1 MPSSSAASQLESP
14 PDAETISE
22 LRTQA
27 SAQDDS
33 VEVTFLTA
41 YGDTKRFVV
50 SPRGTCVV
58 LGYTREDSFNPS
70 VTAEEV
76 ATSLRGTS
84 ADA

>member
-1 MPSSSAASQLESP
+1 MPSSSTASHLDSP
-14 PDAETISE
+14 PDAETIAE

-27 SAQDDS
+27 SAQDKS
-33 VEVTFLTA
+33 AEVTFLTA
-41 YGDTKRFVV
+41 GDDTKRFVV

-58 LGYTREDSFNPS
+58 LGNTREDSFNPS

-76 ATSLRGTS
+76 ATSLRGTP